1 MIRMCKL
8 PVGEEPHLWPAL
20 QTEWVEKAV
29 SCLHLATRYKLPFKL
44 LRRSDGRWRWPVG
57 DRAAVFFFFF
67 SV

>member
-29 SCLHLATRYKLPFKL
+29 SCLHA
-44 LRRSDGRWRWPVG
+44 S
-57 DRAAVFFFFF
+57 FF
-67 SV
+67 SGSTPG